1 MDLDTITAVLRP
13 ARLDELPPWREGDAW
28 LAGGTWLFSEPQ
40 PALARLI
47 DLSALG
53 WPAAEISEA
62 GLRLSAT
69 GTIAELDRLALPRDW
84 IAAPLVGQ
92 CCRALLGSFKIWN
105 RASVGGN
112 LCMALPAGP
121 MIALTAALDGTCLLR
136 RTDGSE
142 RRLPVTEFILGP
154 QRTALAPGE
163 ILRGIDIPA
172 SALRR
177 RTAFRRI
184 ALSPEGRSGALV
196 IGTRDRAGAFAL
208 TITAST
214 PRPVQL
220 PFAAVPTA
228 AALQQAIAAAIPED
242 GWYDDVHGAPDW
254 RRHVTGR
261 LAEEIR
267 EELAR

>member
-1 MDLDTITAVLRP
+1 
-13 ARLDELPPWREGDAW
+13 
-28 LAGGTWLFSEPQ
+28 
-40 PALARLI
+40 
-47 DLSALG
+47 
-53 WPAAEISEA
+53 
-62 GLRLSAT
+62 
-69 GTIAELDRLALPRDW
+69 
-84 IAAPLVGQ
+84 
-92 CCRALLGSFKIWN
+92 
-105 RASVGGN
+105 
-112 LCMALPAGP
+112 
-121 MIALTAALDGTCLLR
+121 MIALTAARDPTSQVREPDGNVRGVAKTELLM
-136 RTDGSE
+136 
-142 RRLPVTEFILGP
+142 GP
-154 QRTALAPGE
+154 QRSARGPGE

-208 TITAST
+208 TVTAST
-214 PRPVQL
+214 PRPVQF
-220 PFAAVPTA
+220 PFENLPTA

-254 RRHVTGR
+254 RRHVTER

>member
-40 PALARLI
+40 PTLARLI

-112 LCMALPAGP
+112 LCTALPAGP
-121 MIALTAALDGTCLLR
+121 MIALTAALDGTCLLAR
-136 RTDGSE
+136 PGGGE
-142 RRLPVTEFILGP
+142 RRLPVTAFILGP

-163 ILRGIDIPA
+163 FLRGIDLPA
-172 SALRR
+172 AALRR

-208 TITAST
+208 TVTAST

-220 PFAAVPTA
+220 RFDRLPAA

-242 GWYDDVHGAPDW
+242 GWYDHVHGAPDW
-254 RRHVTGR
+254 RRHVTRR